1 MECLCPYF
9 CPVSSQALFC
19 LLAFK
24 LVGLFHTTYQFK
36 KIQKGIT
43 RCPYRQANHKRAHW
57 WRRRAL
63 PFALI
68 VWCRHRTRCHPAWLD
83 GSQFLSP
90 SISKHLRCMKGRLRA
105 RAFFN
110 SRRNSS
116 QSSGVEPFGGVS
128 SSILDGFLQSD
139 VHFLQLPRLLSQ
151 FRSVDHEKNISSC
164 IA

>member
-1 MECLCPYF
+1 MF
-9 CPVSSQALFC
+9 PVSLCFVYWFSS
-19 LLAFK
+19 LLACFILHINSK
-24 LVGLFHTTYQFK
+24 FSR
-36 KIQKGIT
+36 KGIT
-43 RCPYRQANHKRAHW
+43 RRPYGRGNHKRAHR

-63 PFALI
+63 PFAL
-68 VWCRHRTRCHPAWLD
+68 VVRCRKRARCRPTWLD

-90 SISKHLRCMKGRLRA
+90 SISKHLRWMKGQLRA

-110 SRRNSS
+110 SRRNPG

-151 FRSVDHEKNISSC
+151 F
-164 IA
+164 